1 MAMPR
6 RVLRVVLWL
15 LGVCVLVTTGGLFMP
30 RQHIAMESVVLPVA
44 PEVVYAAVRDIESAP
59 SWRSDLQRVEL
70 LPDRGDNRVYRE
82 IGDDGATTF
91 EVTEDRPN
99 ERLTTQIADV
109 GRAFSGRWVFQFAPA
124 EGGGTRL
131 TLTEVGDV
139 PNPVLRFFAATL
151 FGWEGS
157 TKRYLADLQAHLAK
171 S

>member
-1 MAMPR
+1 MPR
-6 RVLRVVLWL
+6 RALSVVLWL
-15 LGVCVLVTTGGLFMP
+15 LGVFVIVITCGSNMP
-30 RQHIAMESVVLPVA
+30 REHIAMETVVLPAA
-44 PEVVYAAVRDIESAP
+44 PEAVYAAVRDVESQP
-59 SWRSDLQRVEL
+59 SWRSDLKRVEI
-70 LPDRGDNRVYRE
+70 LPDKGDRRAYRE

-91 EVTEDRPN
+91 EVTQDVPN
-99 ERLTTQIADV
+99 ERLVSEMADP

-139 PNPVLRFFAATL
+139 PNPALRFFAATL

-157 TKRYLADLQAHLAK
+157 TKRYLAELQAHLAK

>member
-1 MAMPR
+1 MPR

-15 LGVCVLVTTGGLFMP
+15 LGVFVFIYTCGLFMP
-30 RQHIAMESVVLPVA
+30 REHLAMETVVLPAA
-44 PEVVYAAVRDIESAP
+44 PEAVYAAVRDVESQP

-70 LPDRGDNRVYRE
+70 LPDKNDRRVYRE

-91 EVTEDRPN
+91 EVTEDVPN
-99 ERLTTQIADV
+99 ERLVTQMVDP
-109 GRAFSGRWVFQFAPA
+109 GRSFTGHWVFQFAPA

-139 PNPVLRFFAATL
+139 PNPALRFLAGAL

-157 TKRYLADLQAHLAK
+157 TRRYLADLQGHLGNK